1 MNGSIYIEG
10 GLIRND
16 VKKNNFSNIL
26 KFIFERYNS
35 DRLILGSDPFNLT
48 NIRKGGFEFAVN
60 SNFSIL
66 KLVYKFYFFNRKLGI
81 MMFDCGTHLPS
92 VENNS

>member
-1 MNGSIYIEG
+1 MTLLNGSIYIEG

-35 DRLILGSDPFNLT
+35 NRLIFGSDPFNLT
-48 NIRKGGFEFAVN
+48 NIRKGGFEFAVCQ
-60 SNFSIL
+60 FKFLDTQARLQIL
-66 KLVYKFYFFNRKLGI
+66 FL
-81 MMFDCGTHLPS
+81 
-92 VENNS
+92 